1 MFKRF
6 RTFTLGALVCG
17 FLWTDPLSGRG
28 TEDLSAPGPLAVE
41 TLPFSNLSDPSR
53 TTPGP
58 AAGSRFPLLG
68 RRLGKPASS
77 VERPVPIK
85 VHVPATG
92 GAYPVVILSHGAGGD
107 WDTHYAQAQHLASR
121 GYVVLC
127 VEHVGSNRAHLSKG
141 PQFMKSLD
149 AMIHDAGEVF
159 ARPKDVSFAVNC
171 AQEWNRSHPRLRASM
186 DLQRI
191 GVMGH
196 SFGAFTTMV
205 VCGMRPALDWL
216 SPRVEPGKGLGPDQS
231 DPRVRC
237 GVALSPQGVGEPF
250 FLRDSFASLR
260 VPLLGI
266 SGTLDKQQS
275 GLTAENRRDAFVLWP
290 RGPHKFVWLANARHL
305 DFTDSTGGTGGGLPS
320 PTRGDVQP
328 LVKAA
333 TLLFFDSQLK
343 GETGAFGQLTA
354 EGLNPF
360 LRGSVN
366 RVEVFSR

>member
-1 MFKRF
+1 
-6 RTFTLGALVCG
+6 
-17 FLWTDPLSGRG
+17 
-28 TEDLSAPGPLAVE
+28 
-41 TLPFSNLSDPSR
+41 
-53 TTPGP
+53 
-58 AAGSRFPLLG
+58 
-68 RRLGKPASS
+68 
-77 VERPVPIK
+77 
-85 VHVPATG
+85 
-92 GAYPVVILSHGAGGD
+92 
-107 WDTHYAQAQHLASR
+107 
-121 GYVVLC
+121 
-127 VEHVGSNRAHLSKG
+127 
-141 PQFMKSLD
+141 MKSLD